1 LNAEDKKKKIGILT
15 LNQQLNYGGVL
26 QSYAL
31 QRYLRNQGY
40 DAEVI
45 TYWLSENNAHLKG
58 HYWFDD
64 SVPLLR
70 RAINAVRNEYRK
82 GFVFAEILRRWRTIK
97 FIQRYIRMSE
107 KVYRNADELKAI
119 DGYDAIIVGSD
130 QVWNTWHGHNN
141 PFLLNDIQPQIKKT
155 AYAPSFGVNEI
166 PAELQNEYSVAL
178 KKFVT
183 LSCREKSGVDMIEEL
198 TGRNAEWVVDP
209 VLLLNQ
215 EEWNREFSIQPA
227 SKDYILCYWL
237 GNFPDIIPTLHKIA
251 KREKK
256 KIYLFLRENFS
267 GEIWDD
273 LKFRAYWRKEFAND
287 PHIRLFRSAG
297 PKEFLSHLAGASAV
311 ISDSFHALMFSAIYQ
326 KPVRIIINSV
336 PDRKK
341 MADRMKNFCEKLAL
355 TECLS
360 YDIERNLDCVSPYTE
375 SNSQILSDWIM
386 ESKSF
391 LLHNLGKCCQSG
403 PF

>member
-119 DGYDAIIVGSD
+119 DGYDVIIVGSD
-130 QVWNTWHGHNN
+130 QVWHIWQGHDN
-141 PFLLNDIQPQIKKT
+141 PFLLAGIKSNIRKI
-155 AYAPSFGVNEI
+155 AYAPSFATKAI
-166 PAELQNEYSVAL
+166 PVELQEEYSLAL
-178 KKFVT
+178 EKFFA
-183 LSCREKSGVDMIEEL
+183 LSCREKSGVNIIQEL
-198 TGRNAEWVVDP
+198 TGRESEWVVDP
-209 VLLLNQ
+209 VLLLNR
-215 EEWNREFSIQPA
+215 EEWNQDLSIRPK
-227 SKDYILCYWL
+227 SNNYILCYWL
-237 GNFPDIIPTLHKIA
+237 GNFSDIIPALQHIA
-251 KREKK
+251 KQKK
-256 KIYLFLRENFS
+256 KEIHFFLQEDYI
-267 GEIWDD
+267 GIVKDD
-273 LKFRAYWRKEFAND
+273 IEFRRYWRKKFAND
-287 PHIRLFRSAG
+287 QHIKLYSSAG
-297 PKEFLSHLAGASAV
+297 PKEFLSYLASASGV
-311 ISDSFHALMFSAIYQ
+311 ISNSFHALMFSVIYQ
-326 KPVRIIINSV
+326 KPVRIIITEDPLRIEMS
-336 PDRKK
+336 
-341 MADRMKNFCEKLAL
+341 DRMYNFCERIDASGYLSKNIEDFRQPFLTNNKFSSKQLHSWISDSRLFLQNAL
-355 TECLS
+355 N
-360 YDIERNLDCVSPYTE
+360 I
-375 SNSQILSDWIM
+375 
-386 ESKSF
+386 
-391 LLHNLGKCCQSG
+391 
-403 PF
+403 

>member
-1 LNAEDKKKKIGILT
+1 MNMPEKNSQRIGILT
-15 LNQQLNYGGVL
+15 FNQQLNYGGVL

-58 HYWFDD
+58 YWFDD

-141 PFLLNDIQPQIKKT
+141 PFLLDDIQPQIRKI
-155 AYAPSFGVNEI
+155 AYAPSFGVKEI
-166 PAELQNEYSVAL
+166 PVELQNEYSVAL
-178 KKFVT
+178 EKFSA
-183 LSCREKSGVDMIEEL
+183 LSCREKSGVDMIHEL
-198 TGRNAEWVVDP
+198 TGRKSNWVVDP

-215 EEWNREFSIQPA
+215 EEWDGNLSIKSA
-227 SKDYILCYWL
+227 SHDYILCYWL
-237 GNFPDIIPTLHKIA
+237 GNFLDIIPTLRQVA
-251 KREKK
+251 SRKK
-256 KIYLFLRENFS
+256 KKVHLFLQENFILS
-267 GEIWDD
+267 ISDD
-273 LKFRAYWRKEFAND
+273 PEFRAYWRKEFAND
-287 PHIRLFRSAG
+287 PNIKLFRSAG
-297 PKEFLSHLAGASAV
+297 PKEFLSQVAGASAV
-311 ISDSFHALMFSAIYQ
+311 ISDSFHALMFSVIYQ
-326 KPVRIIINSV
+326 KPVRIFINSAE
-336 PDRKK
+336 DRKK
-341 MADRMKNFCEKLAL
+341 MSCRMENFCSKLAM

-360 YDIERNLDCVSPYTE
+360 YNIKLDLEHVSLDTPSYSRNLE
-375 SNSQILSDWIM
+375 DWIL
-386 ESKSF
+386 ESKRF
-391 LLHNLGKCCQSG
+391 LSYALGKCY
-403 PF
+403 